1 MASFCETMLSGRG
14 CLRGREVTRVFS
26 FEGVSPEIMR
36 VRRLAKEIEFA
47 FQLVSLSLRLLMIKS
62 QVLVFLL

>member
-1 MASFCETMLSGRG
+1 MVELVNFFANLGRG
-14 CLRGREVTRVFS
+14 
-26 FEGVSPEIMR
+26 EGTLHEMGGGGMVVMTEIMR

-47 FQLVSLSLRLLMIKS
+47 FQLVSLYLKLLIIKS